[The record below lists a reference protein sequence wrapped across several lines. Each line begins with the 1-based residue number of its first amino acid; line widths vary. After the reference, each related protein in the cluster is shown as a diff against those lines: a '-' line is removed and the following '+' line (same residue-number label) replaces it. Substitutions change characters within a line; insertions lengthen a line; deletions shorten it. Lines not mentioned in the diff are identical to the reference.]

1 MSKFKIAGNTTL
13 EGEIEVAGNKNAA
26 LPILAATVLT
36 DQTCDLRNVPDIA
49 DVRAM
54 LKLLKSLGKNI
65 EKKSDNHFEIDGKIE
80 AKKLDEKLAKKLRA
94 SILFLSGLLA
104 REGQVEMPPPGG
116 CVIGRRKVDTHF
128 QVVDHFAGTVELMDN
143 GNYFAKI
150 DNPQSGKLFL
160 NEVSV
165 TGTENAL
172 IMAAAIPEET
182 VIYNAACEPHVADL
196 ANFLVKMGAEIDG
209 IGTNQL
215 VIKGSKKLSGTSH
228 RIAPDHI
235 EAGTFAIAAA
245 CTGGDLIIHDAIK
258 NDLISTIRVLKGFN
272 VDFEFLDEKTLHVKA
287 SQLKSVTSK
296 VQVGLW
302 PNFPTD
308 LMSPVIVLA
317 TQAKGAT
324 LCHDWMYESRMYFVD
339 KLNMMGA
346 NIIQADP
353 HRVIVNG
360 PSPLKGQ
367 HLSSPDIRAG
377 IAIIIA
383 AMIAEDE
390 SIIDRVEIVDR
401 GYENIENRLNSL
413 GADILRIED

>member
-1 MSKFKIAGNTTL
+1 MAKFKISGNTRL
-13 EGEIEVAGNKNAA
+13 KGEIEVAGNKNAA
-26 LPILAATVLT
+26 LPVLAATVLT
-36 DQTCDLRNVPDIA
+36 DEDCELTNVPEIV
-49 DVRAM
+49 DVHSM
-54 LKLLKSLGKNI
+54 LELLKYLGKTV
-65 EKKSDNHFEIDGKIE
+65 EKKADNHYIVKGEIN
-80 AKKLDEKLAKKLRA
+80 KKELDDELAKKLRA

-104 REGQVEMPPPGG
+104 RRGEIEMPPPGG

-128 QVVDHFAGTVELMDN
+128 QVVEHFAGKVGILDN
-143 GNYFAKI
+143 GNYYAKI
-150 DNPQSGKLFL
+150 DQLRTGKLFL
-160 NEVSV
+160 DEVSV

-172 IMAAAIPEET
+172 ILAAATPGET
-182 VIYNAACEPHVADL
+182 VIYNAACEPHVSDL
-196 ANFLVKMGAEIDG
+196 ANFLVKMGAKIDG
-209 IGTNQL
+209 IGTNRLTIQG
-215 VIKGSKKLSGTSH
+215 KEKLSGTDH
-228 RIAPDHI
+228 KIAPDHI
-235 EAGTFAIAAA
+235 EAGTFAVAAA
-245 CTGGDLIIHDAIK
+245 CTKGELIIHDAIQK
-258 NDLISTIRVLKGFN
+258 DLLSTMTIIEGFN
-272 VDFEFLDEKTLHVKA
+272 VDYEFIDDKTLHVMP
-287 SQLKSVTSK
+287 SDLDSLLNK

-360 PSPLKGQ
+360 PSILKGQ

-401 GYENIENRLNSL
+401 GYEDIENRLNSL
-413 GADILRIED
+413 GAEIIREK

>member
-1 MSKFKIAGNTTL
+1 MAKFKISGNTRL
-13 EGEIEVAGNKNAA
+13 RGEIEVAGNKNAA
-26 LPILAATVLT
+26 LPVLAATVLT
-36 DQTCDLRNVPDIA
+36 DEDCELTNVPEIV
-49 DVRAM
+49 DVHSM
-54 LKLLKSLGKNI
+54 LELLKYLGKTV
-65 EKKSDNHFEIDGKIE
+65 EKKADNHYKVKGEIN
-80 AKKLDEKLAKKLRA
+80 KKELDDELAKKLRA

-104 REGQVEMPPPGG
+104 RRGEIEMPPPGG

-128 QVVDHFAGTVELMDN
+128 QVVEHFAGKVGILDN
-143 GNYFAKI
+143 GNYYAKI
-150 DNPQSGKLFL
+150 DRLKTGKLFL
-160 NEVSV
+160 DEVSV

-172 IMAAAIPEET
+172 ILAAATPGET
-182 VIYNAACEPHVADL
+182 VIYNAACEPHVSDL
-196 ANFLVKMGAEIDG
+196 ANFLVKMGAKIDG
-209 IGTNQL
+209 IGTNRLTIQG
-215 VIKGSKKLSGTSH
+215 KEKLSGTDH
-228 RIAPDHI
+228 KIVPDHI
-235 EAGTFAIAAA
+235 EAGTFAVAAA
-245 CTGGDLIIHDAIK
+245 CTKGDLVIHDAIQK
-258 NDLISTIRVLKGFN
+258 DLLSTMKIIEGFN
-272 VDFEFLDEKTLHVKA
+272 VDYEFIDDKTLHVMP
-287 SQLKSVTSK
+287 SDLDSLLNK

-360 PSPLKGQ
+360 PSTLKGQ

-401 GYENIENRLNSL
+401 GYEDIENRLNSL
-413 GADILRIED
+413 GAEIIREK

>member
-1 MSKFKIAGNTTL
+1 MTKFKISGQTRL
-13 EGEIEVAGNKNAA
+13 KGEIQVAGNKNAA
-26 LPILAATVLT
+26 LPVLAATVLT
-36 DQTCDLRNVPDIA
+36 DKSCELTNVPEIV
-49 DVRAM
+49 DVHSM
-54 LKLLKSLGKNI
+54 LELLEFLGKKV
-65 EKKSDNHFEIDGKIE
+65 EKKIDNHYIIKGEIN
-80 AKKLDEKLAKKLRA
+80 KKELDDELAKKLRA

-104 REGQVEMPPPGG
+104 RRGEIEMPPPGG

-128 QVVDHFAGTVELMDN
+128 QVVEHFAGKVGILDN
-143 GNYFAKI
+143 GNYYAKI
-150 DNPQSGKLFL
+150 DQLKTGKLFL
-160 NEVSV
+160 DEVSV

-172 IMAAAIPEET
+172 ILAAATPGET
-182 VIYNAACEPHVADL
+182 VIYNAACEPHVSDL
-196 ANFLVKMGAEIDG
+196 ANFLVKIGAKIEG
-209 IGTNQL
+209 IGTNRL
-215 VIKGSKKLSGTSH
+215 VVQGKENLSGTKH
-228 RIAPDHI
+228 KIIPDHI
-235 EAGTFAIAAA
+235 EAGTFAVAAA
-245 CTGGDLIIHDAIK
+245 CTKGDLIIHDAIK
-258 NDLISTIRVLKGFN
+258 EDLLSTMTIIEGFN
-272 VDFEFLDEKTLHVKA
+272 VDYEFIDDKTLHVMP
-287 SQLKSVTSK
+287 SNLDSLHNK

-360 PSPLKGQ
+360 PSTLKGQ

-383 AMIAEDE
+383 AMIAEDA
-390 SIIDRVEIVDR
+390 STIDRVEIVDR
-401 GYENIENRLNSL
+401 GYEDIENRLNSL
-413 GADILRIED
+413 GAEIVREE